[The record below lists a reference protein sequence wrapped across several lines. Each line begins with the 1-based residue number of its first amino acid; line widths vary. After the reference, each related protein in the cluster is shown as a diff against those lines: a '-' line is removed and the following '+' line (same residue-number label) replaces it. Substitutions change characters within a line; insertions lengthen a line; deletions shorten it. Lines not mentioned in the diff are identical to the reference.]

1 MPVDGGSFHRLRSWS
16 KLMHV
21 QARNSHLTLTTSQ
34 LIIVSQRASGY
45 YPRAEMVNGT
55 AELSAAS
62 QPMELLVRQPKE

>member
-1 MPVDGGSFHRLRSWS
+1 
-16 KLMHV
+16 MHV